1 MADIVGSLFGASPQ
15 AVQAEMTAPIF
26 NRAQQFAQL
35 TPMQQAQY
43 GIYSGG
49 AMLGQGIGGLLGGE
63 DPRLVQARQMQQVK
77 DYIAQSGVDINS
89 PEGLAQAAQ
98 YAQSIGATEGA
109 MFLGQQ
115 AMQMRKGA
123 AEEQYKLAQAQRAI
137 QVDTGEKVDRG
148 LYAAALQEAKG
159 DEIKAAQIYN
169 ARRQE
174 EKRGVASAG
183 AAVYGGEKIGN
194 LTGAQ
199 GLVEGY
205 VKKPFERLQAVG
217 EAKQWLGQAAE
228 GNTAAVPQLKRALV
242 RLGGPDA
249 QLAAKE
255 IATIAGNAGIAG
267 NVVNAVNSFLTGTPT
282 KEEIKLIG
290 KVIGGAEGVLANQYM
305 QGRGQA
311 ETVLGAAKLDPQTRA
326 ALLPPAYK
334 MPEKKQ
340 TTGKKTISF
349 SDLPQ

>member
-1 MADIVGSLFGASPQ
+1 MAQDIVGGLFGIQQQPNYYNQDYQQ
-15 AVQAEMTAPIF
+15 AVALANASDPKAMGRFFGGMIGAPVG
-26 NRAQQFAQL
+26 RAVAQ
-35 TPMQQAQY
+35 
-43 GIYSGG
+43 GVGG
-49 AMLGQGIGGLLGGE
+49 MLGIE
-63 DPRLVQARQMQQVK
+63 DPRLKQQKTIELAKQQGFDVT
-77 DYIAQSGVDINS
+77 S
-89 PEGLAQAAQ
+89 PEGL
-98 YAQSIGATEGA
+98 
-109 MFLGQQ
+109 QQ
-115 AMQMRKGA
+115 LASFFVQQGEPSLASQVAMQAQNMSKGA
-123 AEEQYKLAQAQRAI
+123 AEEQYKLAQAQRAM

-228 GNTAAVPQLKRALV
+228 GNTAAVTQLKRALV

-249 QLAAKE
+249 QLAARE
-255 IATIAGNAGIAG
+255 IATIAGSAGIAG
-267 NVVNAVNSFLTGTPT
+267 NVVNAVNNFLTGTPT

-305 QGRGQA
+305 QGRQQA

-340 TTGKKTISF
+340 TAGKKTISF